1 MLCIYNATHL
11 FVFTFKI
18 TFSFVF
24 PFICISDESSLP
36 SRNRWA
42 LSKPSLDTGLFCI
55 EEEEEQGEEEEEEEA
70 IFRTN

>member
-1 MLCIYNATHL
+1 MLHTL

-24 PFICISDESSLP
+24 PFICISDESS
-36 SRNRWA
+36 RWA
-42 LSKPSLDTGLFCI
+42 LSKPSLDIGLFCI
-55 EEEEEQGEEEEEEEA
+55 EEEQGEEEEA

>member
-1 MLCIYNATHL
+1 MLHTCLYSRLKSHL
-11 FVFTFKI
+11 V
-18 TFSFVF
+18 SFF
-24 PFICISDESSLP
+24 LSSEYRMSLP

-55 EEEEEQGEEEEEEEA
+55 EEEEEQGEEEEEA